1 MDMKKYKVYYNNGN
15 DPLTLYAKSVVYY
28 DGKYYVECLYHYTI
42 KDTFIKEV
50 KEIESYGNY

>member
-1 MDMKKYKVYYNNGN
+1 MKKYKVYYTNGN
-15 DPLTLYAKSVVYY
+15 EPLTLYAKSVEHH
-28 DGKYYVECLYHYTI
+28 DGKYYVEGLYHYTI

>member
-1 MDMKKYKVYYNNGN
+1 MKKYKVYYNNGSE
-15 DPLTLYAKSVVYY
+15 PLTLYAKSVEHR
-28 DGKYYVECLYHYTI
+28 DGKYYVAGLYHYTI